1 MSDNQFFASMV
12 RQYNDL
18 YDQGR
23 DEDAEQLLRDCPS
36 LLDYDE
42 RGNYVGQVAYENGW
56 TP

>member
-18 YDQGR
+18 YDQDR

-42 RGNYVGQVAYENGW
+42 RGNYIGQVAYENGW